1 LNYCDLLRLTA
12 TYCDLLR
19 LTATMNTIKSGPG
32 FNLLKKMG
40 WEEGKSLGRKGGGI
54 LKPVEVEVTGIRM
67 KGNTRGLGF
76 EHKKGRGD
84 RKDIVRPCPGETAIA
99 VVKIFAAGEHYGAG
113 SSFFGTAYIP
123 GGVMRHICNR
133 ARVST
138 HGLIGRSVRVA
149 LVGSEENSKYPWR
162 VVRCI

>member
-1 LNYCDLLRLTA
+1 
-12 TYCDLLR
+12 
-19 LTATMNTIKSGPG
+19 MNTIKGGPG

-40 WEEGKSLGRKGGGI
+40 WEEGKSLGRRGVGI

-76 EHKKGRGD
+76 EYTKERGSRD
-84 RKDIVRPCPGETAIA
+84 TVRPCPGETAIA
-99 VVKIFAAGEHYGAG
+99 VVKIFSSGEHYGAG
-113 SSFFGTAYIP
+113 ASFFGTAYIP
-123 GGVMRHICNR
+123 GGVMRHISNR
-133 ARVST
+133 SGVPT

-149 LVGSEENSKYPWR
+149 LVGSEESSKYPWR

>member
-1 LNYCDLLRLTA
+1 MDAIN
-12 TYCDLLR
+12 
-19 LTATMNTIKSGPG
+19 SGPG
-32 FNLLKKMG
+32 FNLLQKMG
-40 WEEGKSLGRKGGGI
+40 WEEGNPLGRKGMGI

-84 RKDIVRPCPGETAIA
+84 RKDTVRPCPGETAIA
-99 VVKIFAAGEHYGAG
+99 VVKIFASGEHYGAG
-113 SSFFGTAYIP
+113 ASFFGAAYIP
-123 GGVMRHICNR
+123 GGVMRHISNR

-149 LVGSEENSKYPWR
+149 LVGSEESSKYPWR